1 LDQQLLKFSSAMVWL
16 DVSPSRIDTQGDA
29 AQYDHEAASGATV
42 TEEKILAMKRLDA
55 TVASY
60 SLVRLLST
68 RA

>member
-1 LDQQLLKFSSAMVWL
+1 MCQHSTVLGPHCQNLVG
-16 DVSPSRIDTQGDA
+16 TQGDT

-60 SLVRLLST
+60 SLVRLLLT